1 MQCAATTGERSE
13 HRERAT
19 CHEDMHACRERA
31 QADKAETA
39 DVSRQ
44 PASKLSRKT
53 LRAAGARAA
62 HSPAR
67 PESRESAHAP
77 GKYLETQDHE
87 PARAD
92 FRRQSLRRSPPAF
105 TWPVS
110 LGSLP
115 HFIEVDERRMRQHK
129 RAERLRRSHMRAA
142 APPEH
147 RSAAA
152 PPRYERA
159 AAPQEREGA
168 AAPPEREERLRRCS
182 TQQSMRQDMQA
193 RASARSRCPSSE
205 REQRHER

>member
-1 MQCAATTGERSE
+1 MKAAS
-13 HRERAT
+13 
-19 CHEDMHACRERA
+19 
-31 QADKAETA
+31 
-39 DVSRQ
+39 V
-44 PASKLSRKT
+44 
-53 LRAAGARAA
+53 RAAR
-62 HSPAR
+62 SPPR
-67 PESRESAHAP
+67 PESRESSHAP
-77 GKYLETQDHE
+77 GRYPETQDHE

-142 APPEH
+142 APPEYG
-147 RSAAA
+147 SAAA

-182 TQQSMRQDMQA
+182 TEHAARHAGARKRARSLSEQRERAETRELRSAPPTSTESAEGERGTTQPRRTPCRQA
-193 RASARSRCPSSE
+193 AREPRASSNPN
-205 REQRHER
+205 QRRAES